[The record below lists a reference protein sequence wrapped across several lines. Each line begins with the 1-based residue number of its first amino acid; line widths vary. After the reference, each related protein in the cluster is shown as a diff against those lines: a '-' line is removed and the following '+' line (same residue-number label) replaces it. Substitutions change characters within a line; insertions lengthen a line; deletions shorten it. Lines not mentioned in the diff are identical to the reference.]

1 MTLMPDRPEPV
12 PLGWDGHILL
22 LYGAESERLAAL
34 AAWARRGL
42 ENDEKVIYTEAR
54 ETPPEQTLVRLL
66 QNDGIDAATATAK
79 GCLVVQP
86 PAEFFPPDGQAGMLQ
101 RALGEGYRGL
111 RLSAQASSAVTVM
124 PQAAHDEVER
134 AFDQLCRTQPVSA
147 LCQYEQLGMPG
158 DRLQDVAASH
168 LSGGIR
174 QRALSVAQ
182 HVGHLVLA
190 GEIDVSNHDILT
202 CALRAAAGQAPQT
215 LRLDVRQVDFLGAAG
230 CRALDDGTFRF
241 RRQGGRVLLVEP
253 KPWVER
259 ILRVARVDQLERIEL
274 IPAGS
279 DAGAGE

>member
-1 MTLMPDRPEPV
+1 MTLMPDRSGTA

-54 ETPPEQTLVRLL
+54 ETPPERTLVRLL
-66 QNDGIDAATATAK
+66 QDDGIDVARATAK
-79 GCLVVQP
+79 GCLVVQS
-86 PAEFFPPDGQAGMLQ
+86 PAEFFPPDGQAGMLK
-101 RALGEGYRGL
+101 RALAEGYRGL
-111 RLSAQASSAVTVM
+111 RLSAQARSTGTVM
-124 PQAAHDEVER
+124 PRAAHSDVER
-134 AFDQLCRTQPVSA
+134 AFDRFCRTHPVSG
-147 LCQYEQLGMPG
+147 LCQYEQWGMPG
-158 DRLQDVAASH
+158 DRLQDVAVSH

-174 QRALSVAQ
+174 QRTLSVAQ

-190 GEIDVSNHDILT
+190 GEIDVSNHDILM
-202 CALRAAAGQAPQT
+202 CALRAATEQASQT
-215 LRLDVRQVDFLGAAG
+215 LRLDVRRVEFLGAAG
-230 CRALDDGTFRF
+230 CRALDDGTFTF

-274 IPAGS
+274 VPGR
-279 DAGAGE
+279 E

>member
-1 MTLMPDRPEPV
+1 MPLMPDRSGTA

-54 ETPPEQTLVRLL
+54 ETPPERTLVRLL
-66 QNDGIDAATATAK
+66 QDDGIDAAAATAT
-79 GCLVVQP
+79 GCLVVQS
-86 PAEFFPPDGQAGMLQ
+86 PAEFFRSDGQAGLLE
-101 RALGEGYRGL
+101 RALAEGYRGL
-111 RLSAQASSAVTVM
+111 RLSAQASSAITVM
-124 PQAAHDEVER
+124 PQAAHLDVER
-134 AFDQLCRTQPVSA
+134 DFDQLCRTRPVSG
-147 LCQYEQLGMPG
+147 LCQYEQSGMPG
-158 DRLQDVAASH
+158 DRLRDVAASH

-174 QRALSVAQ
+174 QRTLSVAQ

-190 GEIDVSNHDILT
+190 GEIDVSNQDILM
-202 CALRAAAGQAPQT
+202 CALRAAAEQASQT
-215 LRLDVRQVDFLGAAG
+215 LRLDLRQVEFIGAAG

-241 RRQGGRVLLVEP
+241 RRQGGRVLLIES

-274 IPAGS
+274 VPS
-279 DAGAGE
+279 RE